1 MGRGRSALTRVDRV
15 LESFAHRT
23 GRRIRRVTDVPVA
36 VDAILVLTSLADV
49 VLGSVDR
56 SVLEH
61 AASLVAVAAVLLRRR
76 FPVLAFVLTVPGLWI
91 GSAVVAPV
99 IALYALAAR
108 SSRLWV
114 LSTAAV
120 VTFFGYG
127 GFVLPSPEP
136 IQGIVVD
143 ALYAALVAVGPL
155 AMGALVRTRGEL
167 ARRIVE
173 LRESRVEEQRQAAI
187 VVAEREHAAAD
198 AAVAR
203 ERAQIA
209 REMHDVVA
217 HQVSLVVVHA
227 GAMTMAAPD
236 ELTRGFARTVREL
249 CVATLLELREMV
261 GVLRASGGTSTDAYP
276 QPTLDDLEALV
287 TASGLEVSSSI
298 DLPRDLPA
306 PVQRAVYRFVQEAL
320 TNVRKHAPG
329 AQVVLHGTS
338 AQRRLVVSVT
348 NDASSEPAMQL
359 PSSGFGL
366 LGLRERAE
374 LLGGSVEAT
383 HRDDGT
389 FRIRMQLPA
398 THGPATATHRS

>member
-1 MGRGRSALTRVDRV
+1 MGRSRATLRRVDRA
-15 LESFAHRT
+15 LEASAHRT
-23 GRRIRRVTDVPVA
+23 GAGIRRVTGVPAV
-36 VDAILVLTSLADV
+36 VDAIVVLTSLADV
-49 VLGSVDR
+49 LLGSVDR
-56 SVLEH
+56 TVVEH
-61 AASLVAVAAVLLRRR
+61 GASLVAVAALLLRRR

-99 IALYALAAR
+99 VTLYVLAAR
-108 SSRLWV
+108 SSRLWL
-114 LSTAAV
+114 LSAAAI

-127 GFVLPSPEP
+127 GFLTPPFEP
-136 IQGIVVD
+136 VQRLVVD

-155 AMGALVRTRGEL
+155 AMGALVRTRSEL

-187 VVAEREHAAAD
+187 AVAEREHAAAD

-236 ELTRGFARTVREL
+236 ELTRGFARTVRGL
-249 CVATLLELREMV
+249 CVATLHELREMV
-261 GVLRASGGTSTDAYP
+261 GVLRASGGTSVDASP
-276 QPTLDDLEALV
+276 QPTLDDLPDLV
-287 TASGLEVSSSI
+287 AASGLPVSSDI

-329 AQVVLHGTS
+329 ARVVLHGTS
-338 AQRRLVVSVT
+338 AQRRLVVTVT

-374 LLGGSVEAT
+374 LLGGSIDAT
-383 HRDDGT
+383 PRTDGGY
-389 FRIRMQLPA
+389 RIRMQLPA
-398 THGPATATHRS
+398 SHAPAAPRS

>member
-1 MGRGRSALTRVDRV
+1 MGRSRVALARVDRA
-15 LESFAHRT
+15 LEAFAHRT
-23 GRRIRRVTDVPVA
+23 GSGIHRATGVPAV
-36 VDAILVLTSLADV
+36 VDAVLVLTSLADV
-49 VLGSVDR
+49 LLGSVDR

-61 AASLVAVAAVLLRRR
+61 GASLVAVAAVLLRRR
-76 FPVLAFVLTVPGLWI
+76 FPVLAFVLTMPGLWI

-99 IALYALAAR
+99 ITLYALAAR
-108 SSRLWV
+108 SSRLWL
-114 LSTAAV
+114 LSAAAV

-127 GFVLPSPEP
+127 GFLGQSPEP
-136 IQGIVVD
+136 VQRIVVD

-155 AMGALVRTRGEL
+155 ATGALVRTRGEL

-187 VVAEREHAAAD
+187 AVAEREHAAAD

-261 GVLRASGGTSTDAYP
+261 GVLRASGGTSVDASP
-276 QPTLDDLEALV
+276 QPTLDDLVHLV
-287 TASGLEVSSSI
+287 TASGLEVSSSV
-298 DLPRDLPA
+298 DLPQDLPA

-329 AQVVLHGTS
+329 ARVVLDATS

-348 NDASSEPAMQL
+348 NGASSEPAMQL

-374 LLGGSVEAT
+374 LLGGSIEAT
-383 HRDDGT
+383 RQDGGGY
-389 FRIRMQLPA
+389 RIRMQLPA
-398 THGPATATHRS
+398 THGTATKPRGS